1 VIGFPDDKAIKSG
14 TMDQGL
20 RDIRPARL
28 GGRGSLLQREK
39 QMKRLWLTS
48 IALGASAF
56 LAGSVAAQDIPVG
69 IAGPMTGQYAA
80 FGTQFKNGAELAVA
94 DINAAG
100 GVLGKK
106 LKLEV
111 GDDACDPKQARAV
124 AEKLASMKLPVVIG
138 HFCSSSSIPASEP
151 YAESNVLQISPA
163 STNPQFTERGLW
175 NTFRVCGRDDQ
186 QGAVAGQYLATAY
199 KGKNIAI
206 LHDRSTYGKGLADE
220 TRAELKK
227 RGGKDAMYESYA
239 QGDRDFTALVSRM
252 KAANI
257 DVVYLGGYHTEGGLI
272 LRQMRDQGMKTML
285 VGGDALVTNEFW
297 AITGTAGEGVRM
309 TFGPDPRN
317 KPTAKAAVAKFKAKG
332 IDPEGYT
339 LYSYAAFQVWSQA
352 AAKAGSTDPKKVAGV
367 MKGGKWSTVLG
378 DLSFDKKGDI
388 TVLDYV
394 WYEWKKDGSY
404 AEIGG
409 KTN

>member
-1 VIGFPDDKAIKSG
+1 
-14 TMDQGL
+14 
-20 RDIRPARL
+20 
-28 GGRGSLLQREK
+28 
-39 QMKRLWLTS
+39 MKKLWLTS

-80 FGTQFKNGAELAVA
+80 FGTQFRNGAELAVA
-94 DINAAG
+94 DINEAG
-100 GVLGKK
+100 GVLGRK

-124 AEKLASMKLPVVIG
+124 AEKLASMRLPVVIG

-163 STNPQFTERGLW
+163 STNPQYTERGLW

-206 LHDRSTYGKGLADE
+206 LHDRSTYGKGLADQ
-220 TRAELKK
+220 TLAELKK
-227 RGGKDAMYESYA
+227 RGGNAAVYEAYT

-272 LRQMRDQGMKTML
+272 LRQMRDQGMQTAL
-285 VGGDALVTNEFW
+285 VGGDSLVTNEFW

-317 KPTAKAAVAKFKAKG
+317 KPTAKGVVERFKAKG

-339 LYSYAAFQVWSQA
+339 LYSYAAFQIWAQA
-352 AAKAGSTDPKKVAGV
+352 AEKAQTIDPKKVAETL
-367 MKGGKWSTVLG
+367 KGGKWDTVLG
-378 DLSFDKKGDI
+378 TLSFDEKGDI
-388 TVLDYV
+388 TILDYV
-394 WYEWKKDGSY
+394 WYEWKKDGTY
-404 AEIGG
+404 AEMSTT
-409 KTN
+409 TN

>member
-1 VIGFPDDKAIKSG
+1 
-14 TMDQGL
+14 
-20 RDIRPARL
+20 
-28 GGRGSLLQREK
+28 
-39 QMKRLWLTS
+39 MKRLWLTS